1 MMKKIIRSLALIAV
15 FFFANITASNAV
27 AAERNSDEAWLGCWI
42 IDINIF
48 TLQYTKYNGVQ
59 AMCEPKPYAVCYSEK
74 CHIINQTG
82 LPT

>member
-1 MMKKIIRSLALIAV
+1 MMKQIIRSLALAAV

-27 AAERNSDEAWLGCWI
+27 VAERNTDESLLGCWI

-59 AMCEPKPYAVCYSEK
+59 VMCQPKPSSVCYSEK
-74 CHIINQTG
+74 CQIINQTG